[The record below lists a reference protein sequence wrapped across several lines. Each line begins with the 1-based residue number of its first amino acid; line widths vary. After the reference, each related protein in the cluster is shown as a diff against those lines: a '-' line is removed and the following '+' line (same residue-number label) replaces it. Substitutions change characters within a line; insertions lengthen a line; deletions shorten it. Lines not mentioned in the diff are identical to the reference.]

1 MSTLYN
7 RYLQLKQEKCD
18 VYYLFKYGIF
28 YIFLDDDA
36 KDISKLFRYE
46 AALIGLLGGLIG
58 LFIAW
63 LVTLLNPV
71 ITSFLKLE
79 EGTRM
84 LQMDTVS
91 NIILVIALI
100 TISVISGYL
109 PARKAA
115 ELDPIEALRT
125 E

>member
-1 MSTLYN
+1 MKNIT
-7 RYLQLKQEKCD
+7 KQILIFGAIFAFVFSPSQGVSAATD
-18 VYYLFKYGIF
+18 TNNFYFKDFSANY
-28 YIFLDDDA
+28 
-36 KDISKLFRYE
+36 
-46 AALIGLLGGLIG
+46 
-58 LFIAW
+58 
-63 LVTLLNPV
+63 TNPV

-115 ELDPIEALRT
+115 KLDPIEALRT

>member
-1 MSTLYN
+1 MKALGA
-7 RYLQLKQEKCD
+7 RR
-18 VYYLFKYGIF
+18 
-28 YIFLDDDA
+28 

-115 ELDPIEALRT
+115 KLDPIEALRT

>member
-1 MSTLYN
+1 M
-7 RYLQLKQEKCD
+7 
-18 VYYLFKYGIF
+18 
-28 YIFLDDDA
+28 
-36 KDISKLFRYE
+36 FRYE

-115 ELDPIEALRT
+115 KLDPIEALRT